1 MIEAPSNLAELPPAS
16 GAIKRALISVF
27 DKTGVV
33 DFARALHEQGVELL
47 SSGGTAKAIA
57 DAGIAVTP
65 VEVFTGANEVLGGR
79 VKTLHPKI
87 HAGILADRR
96 IEDHLADLT
105 KHGYAPIDLVVCNLY
120 PFEKALQDGSPRHVM
135 VENIDIGGPTL
146 LRAAAKNADGGVTV
160 IVDPSD
166 YEAVLGSLKDSG
178 SVSLDLRQNLSAK
191 VFAAVARYDVMIAN
205 WATGAAPDATKSLLP
220 GALAGATIDK
230 TLRYGEN
237 PHQEAALYRFSDEPR
252 GAAHGEVLTGKALS
266 YNNFLDMD
274 AAYRA
279 SYGLD
284 GIGCA
289 IVKHTNPCGL
299 ATADSQAEAF
309 KRALA
314 GDPIS
319 AFGGIIGLK
328 QPLEAETAQAI
339 IDAKLFVECIAA
351 PDFTDEARELL
362 SKRSNLRLFKF
373 PDGSPE
379 PALHQHRIGGGVLVQ
394 ATDPGVVDTS
404 DWKVV
409 TKKQLE
415 DGWMDELKFAMY
427 ATATLKSNA
436 IAITRGCQLLGAG
449 AGQMSRVDACE
460 QAIKKCGE
468 DIKGSF
474 LGSDAFFPFDDCVRL
489 AGEAGVIAVVQPG
502 GSKRDDEVIKACD
515 ELGIAMVFTGKR
527 HFRH

>member
-1 MIEAPSNLAELPPAS
+1 MIEAPSNIAELGPAK
-16 GAIKRALISVF
+16 GTIQRALLSVF
-27 DKTGVV
+27 DKSGVV
-33 DFARALHEQGVELL
+33 EFAKALHEEGVELL
-47 SSGGTAKAIA
+47 SSGGTASAIA
-57 DAGIAVTP
+57 KAGIPVTP

-96 IEDHLADLT
+96 IDAHIADLE
-105 KHGYAPIDLVVCNLY
+105 KHNYAPIDLVVCNLY
-120 PFEKALQDGSPRHVM
+120 PFEKALADNSPRHVM

-160 IVDPSD
+160 VVDPSD
-166 YEAVLGSLKDSG
+166 YDAVLSALRESKG
-178 SVSLDLRQNLSAK
+178 VPVETRQNLSAK
-191 VFAAVARYDVMIAN
+191 VFAEVARYDALIAQ
-205 WATGAAPDATKSLLP
+205 WATNNTASTTSDVLP
-220 GALAGATIDK
+220 ETLSSATIENV
-230 TLRYGEN
+230 LRYGEN
-237 PHQEAALYRFSDEPR
+237 PHQAAALYKLNDEPK

-279 SYGLD
+279 AYGLD
-284 GIGCA
+284 GVGCA

-299 ATADSQAEAF
+299 ASASTQAEAF

-328 QPLEAETAQAI
+328 QPLEAATAQAI

-351 PDFTDEARELL
+351 PEFTDEARELL
-362 SKRSNLRLFKF
+362 AKRSNLRLFKF
-373 PDGSPE
+373 PEGNPE
-379 PALHQHRIGGGVLVQ
+379 PQLHQHRIGGGVLVQ
-394 ATDPGVVDTS
+394 QADPGVVDTA

-409 TKKQLE
+409 TKTQLQE
-415 DGWMDELKFAMY
+415 GWLEELKFAMY

-436 IAITRGCQLLGAG
+436 IAITRGQQLRGAG

-460 QAIKKCGE
+460 QAIKKCG
-468 DIKGSF
+468 DDSAGSF

-489 AGEAGVIAVVQPG
+489 AGKAGVVAVVQPG
-502 GSKRDDEVIKACD
+502 GSKRDNEVIAACD